1 MRYHGNKTCPE
12 KRTNKWTW
20 CMDSLKTHCLCWH
33 CQVERHIRSRR
44 NVFYINNSSNIY
56 IYNTFTFIINN
67 CFLFVYNKCC
77 YSRGKKDNQMSTDSD
92 SSPVYYSI
100 MPNKGAHRL
109 VRRQWA
115 SRWIYDGLCHTAS
128 VAMEPWLP
136 SMAKEHCCRLLA
148 GTHHAGGRKL
158 SWPEWLATD

>member
-1 MRYHGNKTCPE
+1 MVIRPVRKNGQ
-12 KRTNKWTW
+12 TNERGVWIAWKHIAFVDIVKWKGISEVDVT
-20 CMDSLKTHCLCWH
+20 
-33 CQVERHIRSRR
+33 
-44 NVFYINNSSNIY
+44 SSISTTVLTS
-56 IYNTFTFIINN
+56 TFTTLSPSSSTIASSSFTTNAATH
-67 CFLFVYNKCC
+67 VE
-77 YSRGKKDNQMSTDSD
+77 KKDNQMSTDSD